1 VPAFIFFYIS
11 INYLAVLSSFAI
23 VGGLYFFFL
32 GFQLL
37 ARKRLLASTPN
48 SRIRSAA
55 LGLVEINGRA
65 TGPNTM
71 PAPATGRPCFL
82 YHTIAWQKP
91 EGKSDWKKVADE
103 TLHLP
108 FFVDDTTGKMLIEP
122 LGAELDLERDF
133 QEEYATSL
141 FFSSDDI
148 PLRVRSFLARHT
160 VSYDRSL
167 RVAEYVIKPDDAL
180 FVAGT
185 VTENPGVELRPRHSE
200 TLHQNSASI
209 PGADATAPQVISLY
223 GGPAAANAS
232 EMTQQGKIAAALN
245 RAGITK
251 PEAWSAAGVP
261 YQAMA
266 IEPASPLA
274 VVDPGNPLALST
286 MTSDSQ
292 NSQNGFIDSSTF
304 DLSPPVVLM
313 KGENDTT
320 FVISFRSQKE
330 LVSSLAWKSAGMVWG
345 GAVITLLG
353 FYMLLLQFGLFN

>member
-1 VPAFIFFYIS
+1 MPAYIFFYIP
-11 INYLAVLSSFAI
+11 INYLAVLSSFAV

-37 ARKRLLASTPN
+37 ARKRLLLSIPN
-48 SRIRSAA
+48 SKIRSAT

-71 PAPATGRPCFL
+71 PAPVTGRPCYL
-82 YHTIAWQKP
+82 YRTMAWHKP

-122 LGAELDLERDF
+122 LGAELDLECDF
-133 QEEYATSL
+133 QQEYDISL
-141 FFSSDDI
+141 SFSSDDI
-148 PLRVRSFLARHT
+148 PLRAKSFLARHN
-160 VSYDRSL
+160 VSSDQCL
-167 RVAEYVIKPDDAL
+167 RITECIIKVDDPL
-180 FVAGT
+180 FIAGT
-185 VTENPGVELRPRHSE
+185 IVENPGVELRAQRSE
-200 TLHQNSASI
+200 TSHPNFASQTETH
-209 PGADATAPQVISLY
+209 AAAPQVISLY
-223 GGPAAANAS
+223 GGPVAANAS
-232 EMTQQGKIAAALN
+232 EMTQQGKIAAALT

-261 YQAMA
+261 YQAVLLEQTAPSA
-266 IEPASPLA
+266 IVGDNHITQP
-274 VVDPGNPLALST
+274 
-286 MTSDSQ
+286 TSDSPM
-292 NSQNGFIDSSTF
+292 SQNGSIDSSKL

-313 KGENDTT
+313 KGANDAT

-345 GAVITLLG
+345 GAIITVLG
-353 FYMLLLQFGLFN
+353 FYMLLLRFFN